1 MQLSYVSSFYYSF
14 PNKSVRIY
22 SMSLY
27 KINDSK
33 LQPISAKDFKLER
46 DSQRLIE
53 ANIEEVFGL
62 TFVDTEFQ
70 LNGLRVDTLAFDDET
85 NSFVVIEYKRDRSSS
100 VIDQGYSYLALV
112 LNNKADFVL
121 RYNETQKASLTK
133 SEIDWSATR
142 VIFVA
147 SRFTTHQ
154 LGSINFQDLP
164 IELWKAQLYEGEMLN
179 LEQQIADKQ
188 AESIKTVAKKSTSTS
203 SVVQQIRT
211 YNVDDLIK
219 EDYPSK
225 PLFVELSTRILD
237 LDSNFVE
244 SPQKGYIGYK
254 ISNKIIVAIVP
265 QKNRIILELNRTQP
279 QDIDD
284 PRGLVEY
291 IPKSLE
297 NKNRHMSRIY
307 IDDTSII
314 NYALTIVEQ
323 VYKKYTGMNTKE

>member
-1 MQLSYVSSFYYSF
+1 
-14 PNKSVRIY
+14 
-22 SMSLY
+22 MSLY
-27 KINDSK
+27 KIIESK
-33 LQPISAKDFKLER
+33 LQPIAAKDFKLER

-70 LNGLRVDTLAFDDET
+70 LNGLRVDTLAFDNET
-85 NSFVVIEYKRDRSSS
+85 NSFVVIEYKRDRSTS

-121 RYNETQKASLTK
+121 RYNETQKANLTK
-133 SEIDWSATR
+133 SDIDWSATR

-147 SRFTTHQ
+147 ARFTTHQ

-164 IELWKAQLYEGEMLN
+164 IELWKAQLFDGDMLSV
-179 LEQQIADKQ
+179 EQQIADKQ
-188 AESIKTVAKKSTSTS
+188 AESIKTVTKKSTPTN
-203 SVVQQIRT
+203 SVVEQVRT
-211 YNVDDLIK
+211 YNVNDLIK

-225 PLFVELSTRILD
+225 SLYEELSSRILD

-254 ISNKIIVAIVP
+254 LSNKIIVAIVP

-279 QDIDD
+279 QDVDD

-307 IDDTSII
+307 IEDTGII
-314 NYALTIVEQ
+314 NYAISLVEQ
-323 VYKKYTGMNTKE
+323 VYKHYKEPNKNK

>member
-1 MQLSYVSSFYYSF
+1 M
-14 PNKSVRIY
+14 P
-22 SMSLY
+22 LY
-27 KINDSK
+27 RINDSK
-33 LQPISAKDFKLER
+33 LEPILAKDFKLER

-62 TFVDTEFQ
+62 KFVDTEFQ

-133 SEIDWSATR
+133 ADIDWSATR

-147 SRFTTHQ
+147 ARFTTHQ

-164 IELWKAQLYEGEMLN
+164 IELWKAQLFDGGMFSI
-179 LEQQIADKQ
+179 EQQLADKQ
-188 AESIKTVAKKSTSTS
+188 AESIKTVSKKNTSKD
-203 SVVQQIRT
+203 SVVEQIRT
-211 YNVDDLIK
+211 YNVNDLVK
-219 EDYPSK
+219 EDYPSRS
-225 PLFVELSTRILD
+225 LYEELSSRILD
-237 LDSNFVE
+237 LDSKFVE

-254 ISNKIIVAIVP
+254 VSNKIIVAIVP
-265 QKNRIILELNRTQP
+265 QKNRLILELNRTQP
-279 QDIDD
+279 QDVDD
-284 PRGLVEY
+284 PKGLVEY

-307 IDDTSII
+307 IEDSSII
-314 NYALTIVEQ
+314 NYAISLVEQ
-323 VYKKYTGMNTKE
+323 VYKKYVHVGVK

>member
-1 MQLSYVSSFYYSF
+1 
-14 PNKSVRIY
+14 
-22 SMSLY
+22 MSLY
-27 KINDSK
+27 KIIESK
-33 LQPISAKDFKLER
+33 LQPIAAKDFKLER

-70 LNGLRVDTLAFDDET
+70 LNGLRVDTLAFDNET
-85 NSFVVIEYKRDRSSS
+85 NSFVVIEYKRDRSTS

-121 RYNETQKASLTK
+121 RYNETQKANLTK
-133 SEIDWSATR
+133 SDIDWSATR

-147 SRFTTHQ
+147 ARFTTHQ

-164 IELWKAQLYEGEMLN
+164 IELWKAQLFDGDMLSV
-179 LEQQIADKQ
+179 EQQIADKQ
-188 AESIKTVAKKSTSTS
+188 AESIKTVTKKSTPTN
-203 SVVQQIRT
+203 SVVEQVRT
-211 YNVDDLIK
+211 YNVNDLIK

-225 PLFVELSTRILD
+225 SLYEELSSRILD

-254 ISNKIIVAIVP
+254 LSNKIIVAIVP

-279 QDIDD
+279 QDVDD

-307 IDDTSII
+307 IEDAGII
-314 NYALTIVEQ
+314 NYAISLVEQ
-323 VYKKYTGMNTKE
+323 VYEHYKEPNKNK

>member
-1 MQLSYVSSFYYSF
+1 
-14 PNKSVRIY
+14 
-22 SMSLY
+22 MSLY
-27 KINDSK
+27 KIIESK
-33 LQPISAKDFKLER
+33 LQPIAAKDFKLER

-70 LNGLRVDTLAFDDET
+70 LNGLRVDTLAFDNET
-85 NSFVVIEYKRDRSSS
+85 NSFVVIEYKRDRSTS

-121 RYNETQKASLTK
+121 RYNETQKANLTK
-133 SEIDWSATR
+133 SDIDWSATR

-147 SRFTTHQ
+147 ARFTTHQ

-164 IELWKAQLYEGEMLN
+164 IELWKAQLFDGDMLSV
-179 LEQQIADKQ
+179 EQQIADKQ
-188 AESIKTVAKKSTSTS
+188 AESIKTVTKKSTPTN
-203 SVVQQIRT
+203 SVVEQVRT
-211 YNVDDLIK
+211 YNVNDLIK

-225 PLFVELSTRILD
+225 SLYEELSSRILD

-254 ISNKIIVAIVP
+254 LSNKIIVAIVP

-279 QDIDD
+279 QDVDD

-307 IDDTSII
+307 IEDTGII
-314 NYALTIVEQ
+314 NYAISLVEQ
-323 VYKKYTGMNTKE
+323 VYKNYKEPNKNK